1 MADGDL
7 QNLVNRHLAD
17 VDERWKSGIEMFRT
31 AVPSAR
37 PPRASGR
44 RAHRTDAAGD
54 ADDVQERVKT
64 IRTAVYGDVHLTWDE
79 LFLLDSFYLQRLRNV
94 SQMGLLH
101 FVFPEARHSRFE
113 HSLGVLWRA
122 KQMITTKYLRDAL
135 EDHSKHLRYAAL
147 LHDIGHGPF
156 SHSSERIL
164 KTLGLDRRL
173 RGAVTYHESRCRAM
187 LTDRSVD
194 GAEDFQLHRLALTT
208 YGLKAFLE
216 TAGCAPGYIAD
227 LVNGAAGSTLAPIIN
242 GPVDVDKLDYFS
254 RDAYYTGAAP
264 GGIDPERLLAML
276 RWKGL
281 LGFEAKSIGTL
292 LQFIYA
298 RYFTFAA
305 TIHHPV
311 VRTVEAMLIVAFDIA
326 LELLND
332 PDAQANVM
340 VHLELMD
347 DNDLM
352 RFLETVSSERGG
364 TDEYGAAL
372 ADILKGLRSRRLWK
386 RLLWFPAEAFEALA
400 NRGSLDRIFD
410 DYSDREVVWFMS
422 EKSGRRNE
430 GPGQHR
436 VPIALA
442 LTPRPR
448 SPEQTEQLLKK
459 IILFGDD
466 GARPLYE
473 RCTGTTHVQALVDL
487 QRDLWNVWVLGPEV
501 LRTHIEGNKAAKE
514 EFRKKVQKMVREPRG
529 LRPNAAPYAVALG
542 RLKNYGIVE
551 KEVAS
556 DHGHKRSN
564 RRSRRLD
571 RHI

>member
-7 QNLVNRHLAD
+7 RNLVDRHLAD
-17 VDERWKSGIEMFRT
+17 LDERWKSGIEMFQT
-31 AVPSAR
+31 AV
-37 PPRASGR
+37 
-44 RAHRTDAAGD
+44 DATRGKAEG
-54 ADDVQERVKT
+54 VQERIKT
-64 IRTAVYGDVHLTWDE
+64 IRTAVYGDVHLTQDE

-122 KQMITTKYLRDAL
+122 KQMITTKYLRDEL
-135 EDHSKHLRYAAL
+135 KDHSKHLRYAAL

-164 KTLGLDRRL
+164 QTLGLDRRL
-173 RGAVTYHESRCRAM
+173 RGAVRYHESRCRAM
-187 LTDRSVD
+187 LTDRSND

-216 TAGCAPGYIAD
+216 TAGCTADYVAD
-227 LVNGAAGSTLAPIIN
+227 LINGAAGNTLAPIIN

-292 LQFIYA
+292 LQFVYA

-311 VRTVEAMLIVAFDIA
+311 VRTVEAMLVVAFDIA

-352 RFLETVSSERGG
+352 RFLETVSSVHGG
-364 TDEYGAAL
+364 TDENGAAL
-372 ADILKGLRSRRLWK
+372 ADLLKGLRSRRLWK
-386 RLLWFPAEAFEALA
+386 RLLWFPAEGFEALVDL
-400 NRGSLDRIFD
+400 GPLDMIFNG
-410 DYSDREVVWFMS
+410 YSDREIVWFMLEES
-422 EKSGRRNE
+422 EGNSGGTER
-430 GPGQHR
+430 HR
-436 VPIALA
+436 VPIALT
-442 LTPRPR
+442 LKPR
-448 SPEQTEQLLKK
+448 SAEQTERLLKE
-459 IILFGDD
+459 IILFADD

-473 RCTGTTHVQALVDL
+473 RCTGTTHVQALVAL

-501 LRTHIEGNKAAKE
+501 LRTRMEGNNVVKE
-514 EFRKKVQKMVREPRG
+514 EFREKVRNVVRKPQE
-529 LRPNAAPYAVALG
+529 LRPNVAPYAAALG
-542 RLKNYGIVE
+542 QLKNYGIVE

-556 DHGHKRSN
+556 DHGH
-564 RRSRRLD
+564 
-571 RHI
+571 